1 MTEATAIALDFYETG
16 MDEPIG
22 GVVVSTQGLAVG
34 PPTTR
39 SYALE
44 PATRDAQVCRGSIL
58 FSVYF
63 SYGRSQHM
71 PQIYKHVWYI

>member
-58 FSVYF
+58 FFCVLLIWEISA
-63 SYGRSQHM
+63 HATNL
-71 PQIYKHVWYI
+71 